1 MNNLIDAIVP
11 IIITIAVISGIIN
24 SIRESMAQKSKT
36 PVQPEAARSRAQA
49 EIAAFLSGK
58 PAGGAGAGQKGQVR
72 NSELQAGFGGV
83 VRQNQPAPPAAI
95 GSMNPNRPGQSA
107 GGSSSG
113 GPRPQ
118 KSKPPKSKKPKTALS
133 QGDGSNAGG
142 SRAVG
147 SGIREHVD
155 AYIGQHVA
163 THMARNVEG
172 QVKKDIDENVRRH
185 LGTGS
190 LTGVAAEPPKR
201 EAMSAASI
209 VEALRQP
216 EGMRQALLMGE
227 ILSRPRSLRK

>member
-11 IIITIAVISGIIN
+11 IIITIAVISGVIN
-24 SIRESMAQKSKT
+24 SIRESIAQKSKT
-36 PVQPEAARSRAQA
+36 PVAPGAARSRAQA

-58 PAGGAGAGQKGQVR
+58 PAGGAGAGQKGSGQ

-83 VRQNQPAPPAAI
+83 LSSNQPVPPAAI
-95 GSMNPNRPGQSA
+95 GSMSPNRPGQSS
-107 GGSSSG
+107 GGNSSG

-118 KSKPPKSKKPKTALS
+118 KSKPQKSKKPKPAVS
-133 QGDGSNAGG
+133 QGSGSNAGN
-142 SRAVG
+142 SRPVG

-172 QVKKDIDENVRRH
+172 QVRKDIDENVRRH

-190 LTGVAAEPPKR
+190 LTGVAAEPPKQ
-201 EAMSAASI
+201 EAISAASI
-209 VEALRQP
+209 AEALRQP

-227 ILSRPRSLRK
+227 ILSRPKSLRK